1 MKIRKMGRTGLKV
14 SKYCLGTMTFGPEGW
29 GCDEATAKKIFDKFA
44 DAGGNFVDTAN
55 IYGLGLSEEITGRI
69 IKEKRQQVVL
79 ATKCV
84 APMGNGPN
92 DMGGSRK
99 HILDSID
106 ASLKRLGTDYVDLY
120 QVHGFDTTT
129 PIDETMRALDDC
141 VRAGK
146 VRYLG
151 CSNYAAWQI
160 AKSNAI
166 AKEMGGARF
175 DCSQPQ
181 YSLICR
187 GIEYEH
193 LPYCREEGIG
203 VIPWSPLGGGILTGK
218 VRRGR
223 QAPDGTR
230 AALGPSVQALLTEKN
245 YEIAEAVAGVAERL
259 GKTSSQIALAWTAD
273 RRGITSPIFGARTM
287 EQIDDNLGAADVEL
301 DEESKTLLKEVS
313 ALPSIYPYNQGAR
326 RREIKKAMNLED
338 V

>member
-1 MKIRKMGRTGLKV
+1 MKNRKLGRTGLKV
-14 SKYCLGTMTFGPEGW
+14 SKFCLGAMTFGPKEW
-29 GCDEATAKKIFDKFA
+29 GCDEATAQRIFDRFF
-44 DAGGNFVDTAN
+44 DAGGNFIDTAN

-69 IKEKRQQVVL
+69 IKEKRQQTVL

-84 APMGNGPN
+84 APMGRGPN

-99 HILDSID
+99 HILDAID
-106 ASLKRLGTDYVDLY
+106 DSLRRLKTDYVDLY
-120 QVHGFDTTT
+120 QVHGFDSTT

-146 VRYLG
+146 VRYIG
-151 CSNYAAWQI
+151 CSNYTAWQM

-166 AKEMGGARF
+166 AASMNGARF

-203 VIPWSPLGGGILTGK
+203 VLPWSPLGGGVLTGK
-218 VRRGR
+218 VRRD
-223 QAPDGTR
+223 QPAPDGSR

-245 YEIAEAVAGVAERL
+245 YEIAETVARVADRL

-273 RRGITSPIFGARTM
+273 RRGVTSPIFGARTM
-287 EQIDDNLGAADVEL
+287 EQIEDNLGAATVEF
-301 DEESKTLLKEVS
+301 DEESRNTLNEVS
-313 ALPSIYPYNQGAR
+313 APPKLYPYDRGAR
-326 RREIKKAMNLED
+326 EREIRATLNLEAD
-338 V
+338 